1 MTQTTGI
8 GSGLG
13 HDLIGIN
20 PGIFV
25 GSLPLLVGVVELKEV
40 SLGMLGAPVWRSVCE
55 TRAQSSVGGLTKLSC
70 SWSCCAGSHLSRV
83 VQ

>member
-8 GSGLG
+8 ASGWG
-13 HDLIGIN
+13 HDLIRIN

-25 GSLPLLVGVVELKEV
+25 GSLPLLVGVVELKEL
-40 SLGMLGAPVWRSVCE
+40 SLGMSGAPVWRSVCE
-55 TRAQSSVGGLTKLSC
+55 TRAQSSVGGPMKLSC
-70 SWSCCAGSHLSRV
+70 SWSCCASSHLSWV